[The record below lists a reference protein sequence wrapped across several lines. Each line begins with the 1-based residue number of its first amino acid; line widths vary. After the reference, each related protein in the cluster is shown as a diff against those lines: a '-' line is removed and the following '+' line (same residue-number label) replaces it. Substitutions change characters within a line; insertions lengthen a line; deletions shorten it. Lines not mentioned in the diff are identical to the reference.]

1 MKRIISTSITALLV
15 LAFGTISGSSANAVN
30 CAAFNKG
37 TGTAYHVAGAMGS
50 GLLNIAGQCH
60 GI

>member
-1 MKRIISTSITALLV
+1 MKRIIASSITALLV
-15 LAFGTISGSSANAVN
+15 VAIGAISGSSANAVN

-37 TGTAYHVAGAMGS
+37 TGKAFHVAGAMGA
-50 GLLNIAGQCH
+50 GLYKIADQCH